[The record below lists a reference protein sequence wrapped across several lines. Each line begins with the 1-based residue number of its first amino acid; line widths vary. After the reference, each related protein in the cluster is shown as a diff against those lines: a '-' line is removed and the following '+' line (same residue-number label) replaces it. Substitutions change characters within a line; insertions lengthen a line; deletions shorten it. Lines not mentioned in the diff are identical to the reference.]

1 MGPVYLI
8 DKSIYFYPKSHR
20 LVCLAQEKEDTTLTQ
35 PAAKCLELLI
45 ISDGLV
51 SQNSLYDYAWGENSH
66 NVSPNTLY
74 QNISLIRRALKNIQT
89 GADRWIITVPRKGFR
104 FDHSI
109 FTRLL
114 SAEEIRPGFLPAPA
128 VSEPKTKAKSLKI
141 LIPCS
146 LFGLF
151 FSLAFIFNPVDD
163 EFKKLMKGYEK
174 LAVTD
179 SCQFYV
185 DHNHDPLKE
194 QLYSQVNQY
203 IDCNSYPHIYI
214 SYNKIIKNISL
225 FSCQVPLIESSKH
238 CASWS
243 LGDTL

>member
-8 DKSIYFYPKSHR
+8 DKTIYFYPKSHR

-45 ISDGLV
+45 ISNELV
-51 SQNSLYDYAWGENSH
+51 PQNNLYDYAWGENSH

-109 FTRLL
+109 FTRRL
-114 SAEEIRPGFLPAPA
+114 SAEEILPALSSTPA
-128 VSEPKTKAKSLKI
+128 ALEPQAEAKPFKP
-141 LIPCS
+141 LIAFS

-151 FSLAFIFNPVDD
+151 FSLSFIFNPVDA

-174 LAVTD
+174 FAATD
-179 SCQFYV
+179 ACQFYV
-185 DHNHDPLKE
+185 NHNNDPLKE
-194 QLYSQVNQY
+194 QVYSQVNQY
-203 IDCNSYPHIYI
+203 IDCNNYPHIYI
-214 SYNKIIKNISL
+214 SYDKIIKNISL
-225 FSCQVPLIESSKH
+225 FSCQVPLIEGSKH